1 MAILNKKWELLLE
14 RRKNHRRIKMAKR
27 LKELS
32 KLVDANK
39 LYSVEEAAD
48 LVKQTAKAKFD
59 ESVEV
64 HIRLGIDPKQSDQIV
79 RGTVLL
85 PNGIG
90 KTRTVFV
97 VAKGEKQTE
106 AEKAGADK
114 VGSTDLIEDIAKGD
128 LNFDVLVATPD
139 CMKDLSKV
147 AKILGPKGL
156 MPNPKSGTVTFDIGK
171 TVQELK
177 KGKVAYKNDSFGIV
191 HCSVGKA
198 SFEKDKLV
206 ENIKTL
212 VSAVL
217 KAKPSAAKGQYV
229 KSISVSSTMGP
240 GIYIDQ
246 NSKM

>member
-1 MAILNKKWELLLE
+1 
-14 RRKNHRRIKMAKR
+14 MAKR

-59 ESVEV
+59 EAVEV

>member
-1 MAILNKKWELLLE
+1 MS
-14 RRKNHRRIKMAKR
+14 KR
-27 LKELS
+27 FKEVE
-32 KLVDANK
+32 KLVDSSK
-39 LYSVEEAAD
+39 FYSVEEAVD
-48 LVKQTAKAKFD
+48 LVKKTAKAKFD
-59 ESVEV
+59 ESVEI

-90 KTRTVFV
+90 KTRSV
-97 VAKGEKQTE
+97 VVIAKGEKQIE

-114 VGSTDLIEDIAKGD
+114 VGSTDIVEEITKGWLD
-128 LNFDVLVATPD
+128 FDVLVATPD

-177 KGKVAYKNDSFGIV
+177 KGKVAYKNDSFGII

-198 SFEKDKLV
+198 SFEKEKLV
-206 ENIKTL
+206 ENIKAL
-212 VSAVL
+212 VGAVV
-217 KAKPSAAKGQYV
+217 KAKPSAAKGQYI
-229 KSISVSSTMGP
+229 KSVSISSTMGP
-240 GIYIDQ
+240 GIYVD
-246 NSKM
+246 SKM

>member
-1 MAILNKKWELLLE
+1 
-14 RRKNHRRIKMAKR
+14 MAKR

-59 ESVEV
+59 ESIEV

-97 VAKGEKQTE
+97 IAKGEKQTE

-114 VGSTDLIEDIAKGD
+114 VGSTDLIEEISKGD

-156 MPNPKSGTVTFDIGK
+156 MPNPKSGTVTFDVGK

>member
-1 MAILNKKWELLLE
+1 
-14 RRKNHRRIKMAKR
+14 MAKR

-32 KLVDANK
+32 KLVDSNK

-246 NSKM
+246 NAKM

>member
-1 MAILNKKWELLLE
+1 
-14 RRKNHRRIKMAKR
+14 MAKR

-39 LYSVEEAAD
+39 FYSVEEAAD

-59 ESVEV
+59 ESVEI
-64 HIRLGIDPKQSDQIV
+64 HIRLGIDPRQSDQIV
-79 RGTVLL
+79 RGTILL

-90 KTRTVFV
+90 KTRKVAV
-97 VAKGEKQTE
+97 IAKGEKQLE

-114 VGSTDLIEDIAKGD
+114 VGSAEIVEEISKGVMD
-128 LNFDVLVATPD
+128 FDVLVATPD
-139 CMKDLSKV
+139 SMKDLSKV

-156 MPNPKSGTVTFDIGK
+156 MPNPKAGTVTFDIEK
-171 TVQELK
+171 TVKDLK
-177 KGKVAYKNDSFGIV
+177 KGRVEYKNDSFGII

-206 ENIKTL
+206 ENIKTI
-212 VSAVL
+212 VGAVL

-229 KSISVSSTMGP
+229 KSISISSTMGP

>member
-1 MAILNKKWELLLE
+1 
-14 RRKNHRRIKMAKR
+14 MAKR

-97 VAKGEKQTE
+97 IAKGEKQTE

-114 VGSTDLIEDIAKGD
+114 VGSTDLIEEISKGD
-128 LNFDVLVATPD
+128 LNFDVLVVTPD

-156 MPNPKSGTVTFDIGK
+156 MPNPKSGTVTFDIGR

>member
-1 MAILNKKWELLLE
+1 
-14 RRKNHRRIKMAKR
+14 MAKR

-32 KLVDANK
+32 KLVDSNK

-90 KTRTVFV
+90 KTRSV
-97 VAKGEKQTE
+97 VVIAKGEKQTE

-114 VGSTDLIEDIAKGD
+114 VGSTDIIEEIAKGW
-128 LNFDVLVATPD
+128 LGFDVLVATPD
-139 CMKDLSKV
+139 CMKDLSKI

-156 MPNPKSGTVTFDIGK
+156 MPNPKSGTVTFDIAR

-177 KGKVAYKNDSFGIV
+177 KGKVAYKNDSFGII

-198 SFEKDKLV
+198 SFEKEKLV

-212 VSAVL
+212 VSAIL

-246 NSKM
+246 NAKM

>member
-1 MAILNKKWELLLE
+1 
-14 RRKNHRRIKMAKR
+14 MAKR

-97 VAKGEKQTE
+97 IAKGEKQTE

-212 VSAVL
+212 VSAVI

-246 NSKM
+246 NSMM

>member
-1 MAILNKKWELLLE
+1 
-14 RRKNHRRIKMAKR
+14 MAKR

-97 VAKGEKQTE
+97 IAKGEKQTE

-212 VSAVL
+212 VSAVI

>member
-1 MAILNKKWELLLE
+1 
-14 RRKNHRRIKMAKR
+14 MAKR

-97 VAKGEKQTE
+97 IAKGEKQTE

-114 VGSTDLIEDIAKGD
+114 VGSTDLIEEISKGD

-171 TVQELK
+171 TVQDLK

-246 NSKM
+246 NAKM